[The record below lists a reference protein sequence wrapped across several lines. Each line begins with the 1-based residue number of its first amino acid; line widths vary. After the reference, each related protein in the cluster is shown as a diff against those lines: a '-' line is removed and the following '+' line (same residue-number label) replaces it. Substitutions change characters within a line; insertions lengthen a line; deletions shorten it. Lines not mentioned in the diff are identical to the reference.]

1 VGAVQNP
8 IIPMYGARE
17 IGHIFREAS
26 VDVVISVQSHRSTDY
41 GAMIPGLVDAASDR
55 PRVID
60 VEAVLAE
67 HPPPAPAVE
76 PATRSTVAASGAQ
89 WVFYTS
95 GSTGLPKGVLHS
107 DETLSS
113 VARAMAERLMM
124 TPTDRSGIAFPIAH
138 IGGPI
143 NLMAALISG
152 SALIL
157 LEKFEARE
165 ACGVLARHH
174 GGVGNGVPS
183 RVSRH
188 PTRTTG
194 RPSLPGAPVLSGRRR
209 SQAHR
214 AARQSE
220 GRARRGWD
228 RVRLGLDG
236 SSGPDH
242 GFTRR
247 PRSQAV

>member
-1 VGAVQNP
+1 MLVADDRDRCLTALEFHQECARVAANLTDLEVGAGQLVSWIMPTGIDALLVMVGLSAVGAVQNP

-41 GAMIPGLVDAASDR
+41 GAMIAGLVDAASDR

-165 ACGVLARHH
+165 A
-174 GGVGNGVPS
+174 P
-183 RVSRH
+183 
-188 PTRTTG
+188 
-194 RPSLPGAPVLSGRRR
+194 
-209 SQAHR
+209 
-214 AARQSE
+214 
-220 GRARRGWD
+220 
-228 RVRLGLDG
+228 
-236 SSGPDH
+236 
-242 GFTRR
+242 
-247 PRSQAV
+247 